1 MEKNSKELQ
10 GVTFNGDVTFNGP
23 MFDIHGNGQVHVS
36 VQGNSPRQVADVQYD
51 YVDFKFFDEKRF
63 CTLEKQDSLR
73 RVIKHILPRIDA
85 DNGRDWVALYI
96 AYHYFIDREFIMLG
110 YADFFT
116 DIEGLLPDILTK
128 INQEA
133 ESGDKR
139 YKSYTQLLQRECQLW
154 FIMDECLPPMREW
167 TSKRFNYG
175 VDKDRRS
182 RIQKIAID
190 IYQGLKQEGIQ

>member
-1 MEKNSKELQ
+1 MEKSKELQ
-10 GVTFNGDVTFNGP
+10 GVTFNGNVTFNGP
-23 MFDIHGNGQVHVS
+23 MFDIHDNGHVHVS
-36 VQGNSPRQVADVQYD
+36 VQGNTPQQVADEQYN
-51 YVDFKFFDEKRF
+51 YVDLKFFDEKCF
-63 CTLEKQDSLR
+63 GTLEKQDALR
-73 RVIKHILPRIDA
+73 RVIKHTLPRIDV

-96 AYHYFIDREFIMLG
+96 AYHYYKEREYIMQG

-116 DIEGLLPDILTK
+116 DIEGLLPDLLTK
-128 INQEA
+128 INIEA

-154 FIMDECLPPMREW
+154 FILDECLPRMSEW

-190 IYQGLKQEGIQ
+190 IYQGLKQEGL

>member
-1 MEKNSKELQ
+1 MATSKELQ

-23 MFDIHGNGQVHVS
+23 MIDIHDNGQVHVS
-36 VQGNSPRQVADVQYD
+36 VQGNTPHQATEEQYN
-51 YVDFKFFDEKRF
+51 YVDLKFFDEKCF
-63 CTLEKQDSLR
+63 GTLEKQDVLR
-73 RVIKHILPRIDA
+73 RVIKHTLPRIDV

-96 AYHYFIDREFIMLG
+96 AYHYYKEREFIMQG

-116 DIEGLLPDILTK
+116 DIEGLLPDMLTK
-128 INQEA
+128 INIEA

-154 FIMDECLPPMREW
+154 FIDNECLPPMTEW

-190 IYQGLKQEGIQ
+190 IYQGLKQEGL